1 MRNLVRAEWIK
12 FASLRASWTRL
23 GIALLLNGLFVAFTL
38 WAFDRSAGD
47 IVPDTSIAARVATL
61 SGGVSMAALVFVV
74 MGVNVHTAEIK
85 SRTIIPTAGAAPDRR
100 DLIGAKA
107 FLSGIVGL
115 VAGAVLML
123 LTTIVCLIVLDA
135 KGFPLSPL
143 DDEDAARAI
152 VGSVAYLAIAAL
164 FGLGVGTVLNS
175 ATSAIAVGILWPLG
189 LESALQAFLPEWV
202 DRLLPFEAGKSLIV
216 AGSDHQLPPWEG
228 GAVFLAWSALLIIA
242 GWAIFNRRDLS
253 GS

>member
-1 MRNLVRAEWIK
+1 MRNLVKAEWIK

-23 GIALLLNGLFVAFTL
+23 SIALLLNGVFVAFTL

-61 SGGVSMAALVFVV
+61 SAGVSMAALVFVV

-107 FLSGIVGL
+107 LLSGIVGL
-115 VAGAVLML
+115 VAGA
-123 LTTIVCLIVLDA
+123 
-135 KGFPLSPL
+135 
-143 DDEDAARAI
+143 
-152 VGSVAYLAIAAL
+152 
-164 FGLGVGTVLNS
+164 
-175 ATSAIAVGILWPLG
+175 G
-189 LESALQAFLPEWV
+189 LESALQAFLPEWI

-216 AGSDHQLPPWEG
+216 AGSDHQLPPSTASSRRRRTVDNLE
-228 GAVFLAWSALLIIA
+228 ASRPRSALWHRA
-242 GWAIFNRRDLS
+242 HRYREHQAVAEVG
-253 GS
+253 GSASINHFETGLDAPRFRIDI